1 MLTDSEYMK
10 IKQIRKRHAAKMKE
24 LTVKMRKA
32 AEEAISFETRMKM
45 DMKFAIQNYE
55 GEMPATFTTKGPLT
69 GQVEADSNPK
79 FTDVLTLADNVLS
92 IIEKVEDEEY
102 TVIVDKT
109 DQESY
114 AHKKLGITD
123 FKKLPPNWNPATHY
137 HCGDFR
143 PLTPTTTK
151 QQDPSEYET
160 PAGSWVVKEEN
171 IDYLSETGEEVIYVP
186 KAEHAEFARK
196 KYGIKDFSIVPPEW
210 NPSTHYRGG
219 DFRPRTPAYNPMKQ
233 EDEDEESKYETPDGC
248 WVVPLMEK

>member
-32 AEEAISFETRMKM
+32 AEEAIALEHNMKRDVM
-45 DMKFAIQNYE
+45 CAIKEYD
-55 GEMPATFTTKGPLT
+55 GELPATFTSNGPLT
-69 GQVEADSNPK
+69 GKAEVDSNPK
-79 FTDVLTLADNVLS
+79 FTDVLSLADNVLS
-92 IIEKVEDEEY
+92 IIEKVEDEVN
-102 TVIVDKT
+102 TAIVDKT
-109 DQESY
+109 EQESY

-143 PLTPTTTK
+143 PLTPTTTTK

-219 DFRPRTPAYNPMKQ
+219 DFRARTPVFNPIEE
-233 EDEDEESKYETPDGC
+233 EDAESKYETPDGC
-248 WVVPLMEK
+248 WIVPLKE